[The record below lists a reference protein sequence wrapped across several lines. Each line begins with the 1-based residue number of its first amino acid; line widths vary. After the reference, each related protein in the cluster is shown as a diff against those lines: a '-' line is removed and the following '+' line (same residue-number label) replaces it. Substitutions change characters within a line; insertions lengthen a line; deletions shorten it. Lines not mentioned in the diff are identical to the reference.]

1 MYSRN
6 QSRAYDEEDY
16 DDDEMTEEYELYAY
30 NLPPNYDGSRFRR
43 KERKKPVVRDS
54 SVQENSQKHHS
65 VPHAILTDEHP
76 TVKTGG
82 MEYLK
87 DLMSKK
93 IGSEEML
100 IIALILILGAE
111 NDHSDTLFLLTL
123 LLFID

>member
-43 KERKKPVVRDS
+43 KERKKPIVSDS
-54 SVQENSQKHHS
+54 SFQENTLKRNP
-65 VPHAILTDEHP
+65 VPQTPLTDKNP
-76 TVKTGG
+76 TSKTSG

-93 IGSEEML
+93 IGYEEML
-100 IIALILILGAE
+100 IFALILILGAE
-111 NDHSDTLFLLTL
+111 NDHSDTLLILTL
-123 LLFID
+123 LLIID

>member
-54 SVQENSQKHHS
+54 SVQENSQKHPS
-65 VPHAILTDEHP
+65 VPHAPLTDENP